1 MSLDTAD
8 KIFLA
13 VGLID
18 FGGIFLW
25 IGVCLRLAY
34 TKMDLMLN
42 YLKNSSL
49 MGTFA
54 HLRQGGPWGKLVLVG
69 SISSVVTFPGFY
81 LKRGAVNAEDIRCFP
96 TALKRKLVILQWAGL
111 VLLVT
116 MVCIGIVAKLGW
128 V

>member
-25 IGVCLRLAY
+25 IGVCLHLAY
-34 TKMDLMLN
+34 TKMDLMLDH
-42 YLKNSSL
+42 LKTSSL
-49 MGTFA
+49 LNTFVP
-54 HLRQGGPWGKLVLVG
+54 LRQGGPWGKLVLVG
-69 SISSVVTFPGFY
+69 SISSIVTFPGFH
-81 LKRGAVNAEDIRCFP
+81 LRRGSVNAEDLQGFP
-96 TALKRKLVILQWAGL
+96 AALKRKLVILQWTGL
-111 VLLVT
+111 VLLVI
-116 MVCIGIVAKLGW
+116 MVCIGIVAKLGL

>member
-1 MSLDTAD
+1 MSLNTAD

-25 IGVCLRLAY
+25 IGMCLHLAY
-34 TKMDLMLN
+34 TQMDLMLN
-42 YLKNSSL
+42 HLKNSSL
-49 MGTFA
+49 LNTFVP
-54 HLRQGGPWGKLVLVG
+54 LRQGGPWGKLVLVG

-81 LKRGAVNAEDIRCFP
+81 LRRGSVNTEDLRGFP
-96 TALKRKLVILQWAGL
+96 TALKRKLVILQWCGL
-111 VLLVT
+111 ILLVV
-116 MVCIGIVAKLGW
+116 MVCIGAVAKLGL